1 MPKVLLDNPFAKWAS
16 AITLVVGLC
25 GLVTYCFKARAY
37 VDEKVEKLEEKTANT
52 YATKESVK
60 SMGDE
65 IKVIGSDIKVLIKA
79 VGRLEEHGRDNA
91 P

>member
-16 AITLVVGLC
+16 AITLIVGLC

-37 VDEKVEKLEEKTANT
+37 VDEKVEKLEIKASNT

-79 VGRLEEHGRDNA
+79 VGRLENKHDFA